1 MATRIKVDGPAIGL
15 AEERAELRR
24 SLPDRCELAAEGQAV
39 RRGDQDALNFEE
51 SA

>member
-1 MATRIKVDGPAIGL
+1 MSKQARDLIY
-15 AEERAELRR
+15 E
-24 SLPDRCELAAEGQAV
+24 AEGQAV